1 MNKQHEPTVAFV
13 FLGKK
18 YPKYFE
24 KNMDFFRK
32 TFPQQPM
39 VVIVDNV
46 KTEETLLK
54 NGIDCF
60 NVIHNRGWEPNSL
73 TGALD
78 HDLRFRS
85 GFWAKTLVRF
95 LALQMFI
102 TDKQM
107 ENVLHIESD
116 VLVLPSFP
124 FDKFKQIKQGLAFP
138 LESPTLGIAST
149 LFIKNVN
156 AINLLCDFSAAEVK
170 RDPKTTDMKV
180 LGNLYRIS
188 PEKVF
193 LLPTFSNRQ
202 QVREEFTNLKVVDE
216 ILRNGKLFDGI
227 FDSVSIG
234 QFFFGI
240 DPRNNRGFVRHYIND
255 RSHLIEVPKLSFH
268 VYDSGVKVSK
278 FLTEKPTG
286 QLYSLHIHSKD
297 LSAFNYPFNR
307 RRFQRVIES
316 SNNGPVIRF
325 NPLIFVLQLISFISR
340 KFYVFK

>member
-1 MNKQHEPTVAFV
+1 MKNSEPTVAFV
-13 FLGKK
+13 YLGNKLPRYFLR
-18 YPKYFE
+18 
-24 KNMDFFRK
+24 NLSFFRK
-32 TFPQQPM
+32 TFPQQRLE
-39 VVIVDNV
+39 VIVDNPR
-46 KTEETLLK
+46 TEKELLDR
-54 NGIDCF
+54 GVDCF
-60 NVIHNRGWEPNSL
+60 NVIHKRGWEPNSL
-73 TGALD
+73 SDALD

-193 LLPTFSNRQ
+193 LLPTFFNRQ
-202 QVREEFTNLKVVDE
+202 QVREEFTNLKVVNE

-240 DPRNNRGFVRHYIND
+240 DPRNNRGFVRRYIND
-255 RSHLIEVPKLSFH
+255 RSHLIEVPKLRFH
-268 VYDSGVKVSK
+268 VYNSGVKVSK
-278 FLTEKPTG
+278 SLTEKPTG
-286 QLYSLHIHSKD
+286 ELYSLHIHSKD
-297 LSAFNYPFNR
+297 FSAFNYPFNK
-307 RRFQRVIES
+307 RRFQRLIES

-325 NPLIFVLQLISFISR
+325 NSLIFVLQLISFISR